1 MQVRERQVRE
11 RQRDGGVA
19 PAPPAG
25 QGITKRGRSRPTKA
39 AAISAAILGVLLLV
53 TLSVMNGG
61 VSSRRDARP
70 ASAAVV
76 ETSDFTIPE
85 PSRLQRA
92 VTWIDGLAAGLI
104 LPHEVTSRL
113 AVQNP
118 TLAKVVEAAWAD
130 LRSAPAS
137 ELRRAVRWIDG
148 LAAGLILTH
157 EITSRLAVQD
167 PDLAR
172 LVQAAWSDLAPVA
185 GRVPAG

>member
-11 RQRDGGVA
+11 RQRDGEVA
-19 PAPPAG
+19 SAPPAG

-39 AAISAAILGVLLLV
+39 AAISAAILGVLVLV
-53 TLSVMNGG
+53 TLSVTNSG

-70 ASAAVV
+70 ASAA
-76 ETSDFTIPE
+76 ETSDFTVTGRPH
-85 PSRLQRA
+85 PV

-118 TLAKVVEAAWAD
+118 TSAKVVEAAWAD

-167 PDLAR
+167 PGLAR
-172 LVQAAWSDLAPVA
+172 VVQAAWSDLAPVV

>member
-1 MQVRERQVRE
+1 MQVRE

-19 PAPPAG
+19 SAPPAG

-70 ASAAVV
+70 APAAVV

-118 TLAKVVEAAWAD
+118 TLAKVVEAAWSD

-148 LAAGLILTH
+148 LATGLILPH

-185 GRVPAG
+185 GRVPEG